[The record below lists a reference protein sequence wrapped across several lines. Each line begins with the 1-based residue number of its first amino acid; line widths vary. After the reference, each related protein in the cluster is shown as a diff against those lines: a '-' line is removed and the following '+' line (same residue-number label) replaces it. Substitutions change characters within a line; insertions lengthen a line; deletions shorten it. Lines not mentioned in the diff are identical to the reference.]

1 MLFIFTPLKI
11 ASKSEENA
19 LRSLLRKKNWATVNT
34 LASILAFNILLAN
47 PQKQLFSNFSTDEL
61 L

>member
-1 MLFIFTPLKI
+1 MFKDNHQDID
-11 ASKSEENA
+11 SKSEENA
-19 LRSLLRKKNWATVNT
+19 PHSLLRKKNWTTVNT

>member
-11 ASKSEENA
+11 ASKSEENT

-34 LASILAFNILLAN
+34 LASILTFNILLAN